1 MIDKNPLLQYVC
13 DSQGHVTTE
22 DILRLIEEAK
32 QRGDHGR
39 VRLLVVAL
47 NRLVKAQL
55 CGDSEPKL
63 QAS

>member
-1 MIDKNPLLQYVC
+1 MIDEDPLLQYVC

-39 VRLLVVAL
+39 IPLLVVAL
-47 NRLVKAQL
+47 NRLDKAQL
-55 CGDSEPKL
+55 CGDSKTEL